1 MMQGGATLQFSSIP
15 LNMLGSKTKAD
26 YLVTGQWGE
35 KAHKD
40 GGLLVALG
48 HGHRLGFLE
57 DRVGIHVKFAS
68 LEL

>member
-15 LNMLGSKTKAD
+15 LNMLGSKGKAD

-40 GGLLVALG
+40 RGRVLGAL
-48 HGHRLGFLE
+48 
-57 DRVGIHVKFAS
+57 
-68 LEL
+68 

>member
-15 LNMLGSKTKAD
+15 LNMLGSGSGKAD

-40 GGLLVALG
+40 GCAGRMAT
-48 HGHRLGFLE
+48 HLE
-57 DRVGIHVKFAS
+57 FWRMSWGYM
-68 LEL
+68 LN